1 MDVLSKMRVWGGVG
15 CGGVGGSQAW
25 DHMGSS
31 PKWNLGHVGM
41 GCSNW
46 NRGGETNRG
55 HGAFAAATRLR

>member
-1 MDVLSKMRVWGGVG
+1 VG
-15 CGGVGGSQAW
+15 CGGVGEALAW

-46 NRGGETNRG
+46 SRGGETTRG
-55 HGAFAAATRLR
+55 NGAFAAATRLG